1 MKGRGDV
8 LVAGEGPRRILT
20 EGPTKTLRAEAAA
33 FVAHA
38 GQGEAE
44 EEAEPRSG
52 GGRRGKPPGSGTVWR
67 LQQTW
72 MLFRSDLAMPPG
84 SGSG

>member
-1 MKGRGDV
+1 MYSSPAKGP
-8 LVAGEGPRRILT
+8 EEFLT
-20 EGPTKTLRAEAAA
+20 ECPTKTLRAEAAA
-33 FVAHA
+33 ASVAHA

-72 MLFRSDLAMPPG
+72 MLIRSDPAMPQAQVT
-84 SGSG
+84 SVSN